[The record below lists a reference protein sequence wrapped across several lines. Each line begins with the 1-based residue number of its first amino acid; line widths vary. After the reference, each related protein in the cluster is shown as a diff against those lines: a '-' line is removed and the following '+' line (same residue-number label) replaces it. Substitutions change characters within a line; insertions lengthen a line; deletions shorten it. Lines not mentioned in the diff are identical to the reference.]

1 MLLRCDNVKK
11 MMDIVVGDGRV
22 SERVGIDREKH
33 ARQSSN
39 PCAEED
45 ESPRGLLPSL
55 RDSVRMS

>member
-1 MLLRCDNVKK
+1 
-11 MMDIVVGDGRV
+11 MDIVVGDGRV